1 MQKTGLALLAGAL
14 LALAG
19 CSTPPQT
26 QNPNT
31 NLAVSGVVGGSAAM
45 LTLNG
50 KVLDLKSA
58 TVTLNGEAASPTA
71 VKAGMEI
78 SGSGLEEGGKV
89 KMRELEVHYR
99 AKGQADQVDVAGK
112 FVVVAGLKALV
123 TDKTLIFQENA
134 DGTETALTLADLQ
147 AGDYLKVAGIPQPN
161 DPDDTIVATRLERES
176 EDNPSQVELMVPIRD
191 LDQTAKTFS
200 YGLKTYTVDYSKAE
214 VKGTLVEGSVVRF
227 RGTKS
232 GNTITALRVRATEG
246 KEKPGVPDGTRIE
259 LQGLVGNLTTQ
270 TFQVEG
276 LTVDYSAATVIGT
289 LAEGARVEVNGTLS
303 GTTVKAVRVKVED
316 EKGDDGEKPGE
327 SELEGKIA
335 NFNAT
340 AQTFTVNGITVSVN
354 TQTVYQQDKVGSKSL
369 TDKGGDDK
377 GNHLTAEQ
385 FWGSDRTGQ
394 MVEVKGIASSSTAVV
409 ARKIELK

>member
-1 MQKTGLALLAGAL
+1 MQKTGLALFAGAL

-19 CSTPPQT
+19 CSTPQT
-26 QNPNT
+26 QSPNT

-50 KVLDLKSA
+50 KVLDLSSA
-58 TVTLNGEAASPTA
+58 TVTLNGEAASAAA

-78 SGSGLEEGGKV
+78 SGSGIEDNGKV
-89 KMRELEVHYR
+89 KVRDLEVRYR
-99 AKGQADQVDVAGK
+99 AKGQADQVDLAGK

-123 TDKTLIFQENA
+123 SEKTLIFQENA
-134 DGTETALTLADLQ
+134 DKTETALTLADLA

-161 DPDDTIVATRLERES
+161 DPHDTIVATRLERES
-176 EDNPSQVELMVPIRD
+176 EDDPSRVELMVPIRN

-214 VKGTLVEGSVVRF
+214 VRGTLVEGSVVRF
-227 RGTKS
+227 RGAQS
-232 GNTITALRVRATEG
+232 GTTITALRVRATQG

-259 LQGLVGNLTTQ
+259 LQGLVGNLNPTAQ

-289 LAEGARVEVNGTLS
+289 LAEGARVEVNGTIS
-303 GTTVKAVRVKVED
+303 GTTVKAIRVKVED
-316 EKGDDGEKPGE
+316 DKEDGEKPGE
-327 SELEGKIA
+327 AELEGKIA
-335 NFNAT
+335 DFNAT
-340 AQTFTVNGITVSVN
+340 AQTFTVNGVTVSVN
-354 TQTVYQQDKVGSKSL
+354 DQTVYQQDKVGGKSL

-377 GNHLTAEQ
+377 GNHLTAQE

-394 MVEVKGIASSSTAVV
+394 MVEVKGVANSSTAVL